1 MDHVVLTRFNLPSKG
16 AESYIRAKD
25 GWLAERVE
33 LFETYCLPSVVA
45 QTDRRSKWIIYF
57 DPESPQW
64 LLDRIKGHG
73 DAYTPVFR
81 AEVSRAELRADIAAL
96 FEVKSAELLTTNLD
110 NDDGLAAD
118 FVARLCVEGG
128 RGQRAAYYLSNG
140 LIKSPT
146 GLYGH
151 RDPHNAFV
159 SVREGWDE
167 PITCWGH
174 WHNKMHQHMPVVEL
188 GGAPGW
194 LQVVH
199 GGNVSNR
206 TRGRLVSPVPH
217 RRSFGASLDDVAEP
231 DGRTLVRDRVVG
243 QPVRVVRD
251 SGRVLVKNAAMKLL
265 GKSGFE
271 RAKQLLAARKG

>member
-16 AESYIRAKD
+16 AESYVRAKD
-25 GWLAERVE
+25 GWLTERVG
-33 LFETYCLPSVVA
+33 LFERYCLPSVLA

-57 DPESPQW
+57 DPESPEW
-64 LLDRIKGHG
+64 LLHRIKSHG
-73 DAYTPVFR
+73 DAYTPIFR
-81 AEVSRAELRADIAAL
+81 AEVSRAELLGDIEGL
-96 FEVKSAELLTTNLD
+96 FDVKGDELLTTNLD

-118 FVARLCVEGG
+118 FVARLCAEPGPVA
-128 RGQRAAYYLSNG
+128 RSAYYVSNG
-140 LIKSPT
+140 LIKSPE

-159 SVREGWDE
+159 SVRESWDQ

-174 WHNKMHQHMPVVEL
+174 WHNRMHQHMPVVEL
-188 GGAPGW
+188 GGEPGW

-217 RRSFGASLDDVAEP
+217 RRLFGDSLDDVEEP
-231 DGRTLVRDRVVG
+231 DGRTLARDRFVG
-243 QPVRVVRD
+243 QPVRIARD
-251 SGRVLVKNAAMKLL
+251 SGRVLLKNTAMKVL

-271 RAKQLLAARKG
+271 RAKQLLAARTG